1 MTGFGIAHAAVFA
14 TGDIEDL
21 VLVWGIAF
29 GLAHA
34 LISGMMLTMMPAMHP
49 EMRSGRMEA
58 PGFMA
63 LGLGIPTGMGVM
75 MLHGVFG
82 APVGVLYSVW
92 IQRVADGDAASR
104 AGCPPRRVRGGRAPG
119 CRPPPRALRAFRLNR
134 ALRLP
139 WWGPFSLGRRVLDAM
154 PCVEIEMVG
163 EPTVRP
169 DPPPEPTGARRG

>member
-1 MTGFGIAHAAVFA
+1 MDFEIGPAIAAGLVGGGVMIMMLYAGIVMMPKQMRMNLLLMLGTMMGFSGSMAYIVGLMMHMGASVGFGIAHAAVFA

-63 LGLGIPTGMGVM
+63 LGLGIPTGMGFM

-82 APVGVLYSVW
+82 ALVGVLYSVW
-92 IQRVADGDAASR
+92 I
-104 AGCPPRRVRGGRAPG
+104 
-119 CRPPPRALRAFRLNR
+119 
-134 ALRLP
+134 
-139 WWGPFSLGRRVLDAM
+139 
-154 PCVEIEMVG
+154 
-163 EPTVRP
+163 
-169 DPPPEPTGARRG
+169 